1 MRFIC
6 LIALVLSWS
15 YTVKFESI
23 SGFILLRVLLSF
35 FILDKK
41 YNALN
46 ESIIKNVYITW
57 YKFDRRSM
65 SWLQSCA
72 ENMKHVDD
80 KDEAVMMNNN
90 GSFFSACNRSV
101 RKELCLRQHHRDMD
115 KYVFIFVMVTFYIVL
130 LGKSCFGEIV
140 INDRK

>member
-1 MRFIC
+1 MFCPYI
-6 LIALVLSWS
+6 
-15 YTVKFESI
+15 
-23 SGFILLRVLLSF
+23 ILMLNSLYLFLLSSF
-35 FILDKK
+35 YLKNKVKCFKWVN
-41 YNALN
+41 Y
-46 ESIIKNVYITW
+46 IKDVYITW
-57 YKFDRRSM
+57 YEFDRSSI
-65 SWLQSCA
+65 SWVESCS

-80 KDEAVMMNNN
+80 KDEAVMINNN

-140 INDRK
+140 INDRKWKY